1 MIRSNSIQS
10 YTSDQLEE
18 EDRSQDVE
26 FDLAPWDILGAH
38 ESLGDSQIIVAKK
51 GDKLPLETKYKRKGS
66 GPPVKFQV
74 SRSLEVTPMVKPSRA
89 EEAIRNA
96 DIVISDDVNLVHE
109 NVLGDVTD
117 AEIVQN
123 ATTSNDQR
131 MTSSADNSRN
141 NPNVAVLSV
150 ANESAR
156 RDSFMSE
163 TEFLVKLSNSFSDVV
178 IGGLDSSVR
187 SSVAD
192 KFVSGLKL
200 SSKENNSVINSLNQ
214 AVSEQIGC
222 EKRPN
227 AKLCDKLA
235 EILKCKFP
243 STYRVLNTVQTAF
256 GTLELKRSRGEGGNS
271 ELSKR
276 IGNCFYNQFVR
287 PNKKKP
293 AQEVGD
299 SNDCVVIRKRK
310 IFNGVNAEKF
320 NIYETSSKNEKDSSL
335 KSYNELEACDL
346 FEEKKAYLHD
356 ARIHIQ
362 YCFQRYE
369 PSQAVEK
376 LKGFW
381 DGGIGL
387 LSDWFEWIVDGSK
400 YGDLSKASLEM
411 LPKVLNIVEQ
421 FILSKR
427 GEVYEAELN
436 RSKRHALASNGNDIM
451 YQVFLIRDLAKLF
464 KNRGEKL
471 IFIDGE
477 DVEIIDENYPNIF
490 LRKENVMGEATFR
503 EKVVFHLRIGND
515 MVIENVS
522 LCEALAGI
530 VQLFY
535 SFYLHYPSE
544 ADELFNVVQRFICNY
559 TTKDD
564 TVNNKKGALK
574 KSFKD
579 FEVKLH
585 NFTGYMTNFW

>member
-1 MIRSNSIQS
+1 MS
-10 YTSDQLEE
+10 Y
-18 EDRSQDVE
+18 
-26 FDLAPWDILGAH
+26 DLLDTPKMDIVTGKQKLASKILG
-38 ESLGDSQIIVAKK
+38 EDSYRNMYVHGVTEVEVKSTEEA
-51 GDKLPLETKYKRKGS
+51 LEAFYRGQKQRSVSATLLNLQS
-66 GPPVKFQV
+66 
-74 SRSLEVTPMVKPSRA
+74 SRSHSIFN
-89 EEAIRNA
+89 IR
-96 DIVISDDVNLVHE
+96 V
-109 NVLGDVTD
+109 
-117 AEIVQN
+117 
-123 ATTSNDQR
+123 
-131 MTSSADNSRN
+131 
-141 NPNVAVLSV
+141 VA
-150 ANESAR
+150 A
-156 RDSFMSE
+156 
-163 TEFLVKLSNSFSDVV
+163 
-178 IGGLDSSVR
+178 
-187 SSVAD
+187 
-192 KFVSGLKL
+192 
-200 SSKENNSVINSLNQ
+200 
-214 AVSEQIGC
+214 
-222 EKRPN
+222 P
-227 AKLCDKLA
+227 LC
-235 EILKCKFP
+235 FH
-243 STYRVLNTVQTAF
+243 
-256 GTLELKRSRGEGGNS
+256 
-271 ELSKR
+271 
-276 IGNCFYNQFVR
+276 NQFVR

-346 FEEKKAYLHD
+346 FEEKQAYLHD

-427 GEVYEAELN
+427 GEVYEEELN

-477 DVEIIDENYPNIF
+477 DVEIFDENYPNIF

-503 EKVVFHLRIGND
+503 EKVVFHLRIGNEI
-515 MVIENVS
+515 VIENVS

-564 TVNNKKGALK
+564 TVINKKGALK

-585 NFTGYMTNFW
+585 NFIGYMTNFW